1 MIRLSSARRLVAF
14 SLFVASACSSAGSP
28 SDPGVDLGA
37 DPEWRSFGHDLHNT
51 RSNTVETAIGR
62 STVANLGLL
71 WEHTGVETTS
81 TPAVVDGVV
90 YFADWDGRVF
100 ARAVADGAE
109 VWSVDVSDT
118 SISPSLAVTDDRV
131 FVGDQKGSFYALDR
145 SNGDVV
151 WSKPIDDHPDADILS
166 SAVPVDDIVI
176 VGVASSELTQLKE
189 DYTFRGSIVALA
201 QEDGAE
207 RWRAYVTEDDE
218 TSGAGV
224 SVWSSA
230 AIDTERK
237 LAFIGT
243 GQTYEEP
250 ASPMADAVVAVD
262 YETGVVEWFRQF
274 TEDDIYTAL
283 MPLPQGPDA
292 DIGAA
297 PNLFTIGGRDVV
309 GVGDKGGVYAVLDRE
324 TGEDVWVTQL
334 GPGTHLGGVMTAAA
348 YHAGRIYVTQNNWP
362 AGFDPDNLF
371 FPVFEDPANTSDLIA
386 LDASN
391 GNILWRVPVASPTL
405 GGILYSNGVVY
416 TTHSLGL
423 LRAYDSSNGN
433 VLWEDQAGPRAAAGQ
448 SISDGRLF
456 VAHGFTFFAFE
467 DRVNQPG
474 YMGGLRV
481 YSLGATT
488 P

>member
-1 MIRLSSARRLVAF
+1 VTRLSLTYAPVAF
-14 SLFVASACSSAGSP
+14 LLFTLSACSTSGP
-28 SDPGVDLGA
+28 SEPGVDHGA
-37 DPEWRSFGHDLHNT
+37 DSEWSFFGHDLHNT
-51 RSNTVETAIGR
+51 RSNTLETAIDR
-62 STVANLGLL
+62 DSVADLQLL

-100 ARAVADGAE
+100 ARSVEDGAE
-109 VWSVDVSDT
+109 VWTSDVSDT
-118 SISPSLAVTDDRV
+118 SISASLAVTDDHV
-131 FVGDQKGSFYALDR
+131 FVGDQGGTFYALDR
-145 SNGDVV
+145 QTGVV
-151 WSKPIDDHPDADILS
+151 NWSTPLDDHPDADILS
-166 SAVPVDDIVI
+166 SAVPIDDMLI
-176 VGVASSELTQLKE
+176 VGVASAELVQQKD

-207 RWRAYVTEDDE
+207 RWRVYVTQDDE

-250 ASPMADAVVAVD
+250 ASPMADAVVAID
-262 YETGVVEWFRQF
+262 YELGTVKWFRQF

-283 MPLPQGPDA
+283 MPIPQGPDA

-324 TGEDVWVTQL
+324 TGEDIWVTTL
-334 GPGTHLGGVMTAAA
+334 GPGTHLGGVMTA
-348 YHAGRIYVTQNNWP
+348 
-362 AGFDPDNLF
+362 
-371 FPVFEDPANTSDLIA
+371 LIA
-386 LDASN
+386 LDANN

-423 LRAYDSSNGN
+423 LRAYDASNGT

-456 VAHGFTFFAFE
+456 VTHGFTFFAAE
-467 DRVNQPG
+467 DRENQPG

-481 YSLGATT
+481 YALE
-488 P
+488 

>member
-1 MIRLSSARRLVAF
+1 L
-14 SLFVASACSSAGSP
+14 LFTLSACSTSGP
-28 SDPGVDLGA
+28 SEPGVDHGA
-37 DPEWRSFGHDLHNT
+37 DSEWSFFGHDLHNT
-51 RSNTVETAIGR
+51 RSNTVETAIDR
-62 STVANLGLL
+62 DSVADLQLL

-100 ARAVADGAE
+100 ARSVEDGAE
-109 VWSVDVSDT
+109 VWTSDVSDT
-118 SISPSLAVTDDRV
+118 SISASLAVTDDHV
-131 FVGDQKGSFYALDR
+131 FVGDQAGTFYALDR
-145 SNGDVV
+145 QTGVV
-151 WSKPIDDHPDADILS
+151 DWSTPLDDHPDADILS
-166 SAVPVDDIVI
+166 SAVPVDDILI
-176 VGVASSELTQLKE
+176 VGVASAELVQQKD

-207 RWRAYVTEDDE
+207 RWRVYVTQDDE

-230 AIDTERK
+230 AIDTDRK
-237 LAFIGT
+237 LMFIGT

-250 ASPMADAVVAVD
+250 ASPMADAVVAID
-262 YETGVVEWFRQF
+262 YELGTVKWFRQF

-283 MPLPQGPDA
+283 MPIPQGPDA
-292 DIGAA
+292 DIG
-297 PNLFTIGGRDVV
+297 T
-309 GVGDKGGVYAVLDRE
+309 
-324 TGEDVWVTQL
+324 
-334 GPGTHLGGVMTAAA
+334 A
-348 YHAGRIYVTQNNWP
+348 YHAGRIFVTQNNWP
-362 AGFDPDNLF
+362 AGFDPDHLF
-371 FPVFEDPANTSDLIA
+371 FPIFEDPENTSDLIA
-386 LDASN
+386 LDANN

-423 LRAYDSSNGN
+423 LRAYDASNGT

-456 VAHGFTFFAFE
+456 VTHGFTFFAAE
-467 DRVNQPG
+467 DRENQPG

-481 YSLGATT
+481 YALE
-488 P
+488 

>member
-1 MIRLSSARRLVAF
+1 MTRLSLTYAPVALL
-14 SLFVASACSSAGSP
+14 LFTLSACSTSGP
-28 SDPGVDLGA
+28 SEPGVDHGA
-37 DPEWRSFGHDLHNT
+37 DSEWSFFGHDLHNT
-51 RSNTVETAIGR
+51 RSNTVETAIDR
-62 STVANLGLL
+62 DSVADLQLL

-90 YFADWDGRVF
+90 YFADWDGRVL
-100 ARAVADGAE
+100 ARSVEDGAE
-109 VWSVDVSDT
+109 VWTSDVSDT
-118 SISPSLAVTDDRV
+118 SISASLAVTDDHV
-131 FVGDQKGSFYALDR
+131 FVGDQAGTFYALDR
-145 SNGDVV
+145 QTGVV
-151 WSKPIDDHPDADILS
+151 DWSTPLDDHPDADILS
-166 SAVPVDDIVI
+166 SAVPVDDILI
-176 VGVASSELTQLKE
+176 VGVASAELVQQKD

-207 RWRAYVTEDDE
+207 RWRVYVTQDDE

-230 AIDTERK
+230 AIDTDRK
-237 LAFIGT
+237 LMFIGT

-250 ASPMADAVVAVD
+250 ASPMADAVVAID
-262 YETGVVEWFRQF
+262 YELGTVKWFRQF

-283 MPLPQGPDA
+283 MPIPQGPDA

-297 PNLFTIGGRDVV
+297 PNLFTMRGRDVV

-324 TGEDVWVTQL
+324 TGEDIWVTTL

-348 YHAGRIYVTQNNWP
+348 YHAGRIFVTQNNWP
-362 AGFDPDNLF
+362 AGFDPDHLF
-371 FPVFEDPANTSDLIA
+371 FPIFEDPENTSDLIA
-386 LDASN
+386 LDANN

-423 LRAYDSSNGN
+423 LRAYDASNGT

-456 VAHGFTFFAFE
+456 VTHGFTFFAAE
-467 DRVNQPG
+467 DRENQPG

-481 YSLGATT
+481 YALE
-488 P
+488 